1 MKRDGRRTTLP
12 EPWRR
17 VDPYRGKLGSIYAH
31 PAGYTI
37 KHCGHPTAIWPY
49 GLYDQGGDFIPAP
62 NGRAFS
68 SLAAAAAAAEARIA
82 EDQWHEVRRAEKRPD
97 SSDR

>member
-68 SLAAAAAAAEARIA
+68 SLAAAPAAAGGRRGGGQMDGARGA
-82 EDQWHEVRRAEKRPD
+82 PERP
-97 SSDR
+97 R